1 MQWQVDGE
9 GQTAP
14 LTADLR
20 LATKQVQSA
29 METTQPA
36 PLSPGCDPVQG
47 ESSSDEH
54 KSANK
59 ESIVFYFFPRAARM
73 HLICVI
79 QQSISFKE
87 GICFQRHEE
96 HSS

>member
-14 LTADLR
+14 PTADLR
-20 LATKQVQSA
+20 LATKRVQSA
-29 METTQPA
+29 MQTTQPA

-59 ESIVFYFFPRAARM
+59 ESIVF
-73 HLICVI
+73 
-79 QQSISFKE
+79 ISSGCSDAFAM
-87 GICFQRHEE
+87 CCPAE
-96 HSS
+96 HQLQGRDLFSVA